1 MATSSKKISE
11 NFPEIL
17 DGIMHSSKGRVERDA
32 FLGGDVFEGNA
43 LGAQCYDFALFDWK
57 LLDGRGKCLL
67 ALIVGEL
74 FVRGAVRRGVAFGH
88 LIVTEVFPRTEEIHH
103 EVVGDTAE
111 PGKESLLVSVASE
124 VLGRLEPSL
133 LEDVVH
139 HGRLALQQLVQIG
152 KEREPVTRVQ
162 LLERPLVTQAAS
174 LYQLYV
180 IAVLWLCHHIYLISC
195 PFITQ

>member
-1 MATSSKKISE
+1 
-11 NFPEIL
+11 
-17 DGIMHSSKGRVERDA
+17 MHSSKGRVERDA

-139 HGRLALQQLVQIG
+139 HIGATWQESVEIGEKRESVAVVQHLKCLVVSLSAQRQQLGVSG
-152 KEREPVTRVQ
+152 LGCWRV
-162 LLERPLVTQAAS
+162 
-174 LYQLYV
+174 
-180 IAVLWLCHHIYLISC
+180 LCRGH
-195 PFITQ
+195 TDKRKG